1 MLLVIDKVGRSYA
14 EGCGKLS
21 NGTAVG
27 FYLVT
32 LDSNYGI
39 DADPGFVCQL
49 PLSQELTLAG
59 FPYLFADAQHDKH
72 CSESPSRGWFTPE

>member
-1 MLLVIDKVGRSYA
+1 MPLVFDKVGGSHA

-32 LDSNYGI
+32 LDSDYGI
-39 DADPGFVCQL
+39 DADPGFVRQL
-49 PLSQELTLAG
+49 LLGQELTLAG
-59 FPYLFADAQHDKH
+59 FPYLFADLQHGEH
-72 CSESPSRGWFTPE
+72 CSESLS